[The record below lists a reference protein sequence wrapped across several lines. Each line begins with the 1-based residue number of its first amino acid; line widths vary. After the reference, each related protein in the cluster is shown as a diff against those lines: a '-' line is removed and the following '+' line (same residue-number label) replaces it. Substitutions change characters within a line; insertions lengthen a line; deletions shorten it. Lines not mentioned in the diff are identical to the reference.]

1 MHFEILNK
9 EQQELLPYL
18 TNFKRSFYLVGGTAI
33 AMHLGHRRSIDYD
46 LFTPSR
52 LDKYRIKSKLNRIPF
67 KQIPIFEDADQLHL
81 LLNNVK
87 LTFFNFPY
95 SINHSVK
102 IGSYITMPDLLTL
115 AAMKAFALGRRS
127 KWKDYVDLFYIIKD
141 HFSIKTISEEALK
154 IFPNQF
160 SEKLFR
166 EQLAFHKDI
175 DKSEPVEFL
184 RPEIPETQ
192 IKEFLID
199 KAIDL
204 DF

>member
-1 MHFEILNK
+1 MHFEVLNK
-9 EQQELLPYL
+9 DQQELLPYL
-18 TNFKRSFYLVGGTAI
+18 TNFKRSFYLVGGNAI

-52 LDKYRIKSKLNRIPF
+52 LGKYSIKIKLNKIPF
-67 KQIPIFEDADQLHL
+67 KQVPIFEDTDQLHL
-81 LLNNVK
+81 ILNNVK

-95 SINHSVK
+95 SINHTVK
-102 IGSYITMPDLLTL
+102 IESYITMPDLLTL
-115 AAMKAFALGRRS
+115 SAMKAFALGRRS
-127 KWKDYVDLFYIIKD
+127 KWKDYVDLFYILKD
-141 HFSIKTISEEALK
+141 HFSIKEISEEALK

-166 EQLAFHKDI
+166 EQLTFHKDI
-175 DKSEPVEFL
+175 DKTEPVEFL
-184 RPEIPETQ
+184 SPEIPETQ

-204 DF
+204 EF

>member
-18 TNFKRSFYLVGGTAI
+18 TNFKRSFYLVRGTAI

-52 LDKYRIKSKLNRIPF
+52 LDKYRIKSKLNKIPF
-67 KQIPIFEDADQLHL
+67 KQIPIFEDTDQLHL

-141 HFSIKTISEEALK
+141 HFSIKEISEEALK

-184 RPEIPETQ
+184 SPEIPETQ

-204 DF
+204 EL